1 LLVFTLKKLAVCSV
15 FEVAKCVRIGVKFVF
30 NKIFFPGGGGGTMAE
45 EGVPDMT
52 LISDMDET
60 GINRNLQVDAASCTQ
75 AVSGVLYG
83 TVVSTVLLRHFF
95 LDIIIRVKRR

>member
-1 LLVFTLKKLAVCSV
+1 LLVFTLKKIAVCSV
-15 FEVAKCVRIGVKFVF
+15 FEVAKCVRIGVKFVINCF
-30 NKIFFPGGGGGTMAE
+30 QQKFFFPGGGGGTMAE

-75 AVSGVLYG
+75 VVKGV
-83 TVVSTVLLRHFF
+83 
-95 LDIIIRVKRR
+95 

>member
-1 LLVFTLKKLAVCSV
+1 
-15 FEVAKCVRIGVKFVF
+15 
-30 NKIFFPGGGGGTMAE
+30 MAE

-75 AVSGVLYG
+75 VVKGV
-83 TVVSTVLLRHFF
+83 
-95 LDIIIRVKRR
+95 